1 MNKADLV
8 LAVADKA
15 EVSRRD
21 AEAVI
26 EGAIDIIVGKLI
38 AGEAI
43 KLSGFGNFEKKT
55 RAARTGTNPTDG
67 TKINIPARKTIVFKP
82 SKTLKEKLQ

>member
-8 LAVADKA
+8 LAVAEKA

-26 EGAIDIIVGKLI
+26 EGAIDIIVAKLI
-38 AGEAI
+38 AGETI
-43 KLSGFGNFEKKT
+43 KLSGFGNFDKKV

-67 TKINIPARKTIVFKP
+67 SKIEIPARKTVVFKP

>member
-26 EGAIDIIVGKLI
+26 EGAIDIIIAKLKD
-38 AGEAI
+38 GETV

-67 TKINIPARKTIVFKP
+67 SKINIPARKTIVFKP
-82 SKTLKEKLQ
+82 SKTLKGDLQ

>member
-8 LAVADKA
+8 QAVAEKA

-26 EGAIDIIVGKLI
+26 EDAIDIVVAKLI
-38 AGEAI
+38 AGETV

-67 TKINIPARKTIVFKP
+67 SKIDIPARETIVFKP